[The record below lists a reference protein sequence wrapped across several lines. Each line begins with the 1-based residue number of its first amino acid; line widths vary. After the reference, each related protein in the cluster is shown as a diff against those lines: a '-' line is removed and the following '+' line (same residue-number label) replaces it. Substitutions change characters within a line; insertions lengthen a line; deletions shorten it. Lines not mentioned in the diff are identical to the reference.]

1 MQRIL
6 NDASHPVTK
15 AIVTNEPDENNNQA
29 VSTTNTRVTR
39 NKFEFDIALCKTER
53 HMNTFVP
60 KYTRVLEKSGFRTEA
75 AKRRAEVE
83 AKEKVAAAAAAVE
96 SAKAK
101 KAAKAKVACSICSIH
116 FTEGA
121 GITNHERACSKK
133 AKANAPIPN
142 YNELPDFRLN
152 YQFVTT
158 RRPGQ

>member
-1 MQRIL
+1 
-6 NDASHPVTK
+6 
-15 AIVTNEPDENNNQA
+15 
-29 VSTTNTRVTR
+29 
-39 NKFEFDIALCKTER
+39 
-53 HMNTFVP
+53 MNTFVP
-60 KYTRVLEKSGFRTEA
+60 KSTRVLENSGFRTEA
-75 AKRRAEVE
+75 AKRRTEVE

-142 YNELPDFRLN
+142 YNELPDFRFN